1 MRGDPSYPSTK
12 DILIIL
18 GIGVGV
24 ATSFLLPGLPIALGA
39 IGKAKSKYD
48 WEKNQKAWKQFN
60 VKYLKRNLK
69 RLHEQKLV
77 EVVEENGQE
86 IVKLTQKGHTKYLR
100 YKMED
105 WSNNNKGWDGK
116 WRLVIYDISKLK
128 KAKQEAFRRMLKQ
141 MNFWP
146 LQESV
151 YLTPYKCQDSIGYLR
166 EYFNIGE
173 EVMLL
178 EVSKLENEGHYKQYF
193 GL

>member
-12 DILIIL
+12 DILVIL
-18 GIGVGV
+18 GISTGV
-24 ATSFLLPGLPIALGA
+24 AASFIIPGLPIALGA
-39 IGKAKSKYD
+39 IEKAKRKHD

-69 RLHEQKLV
+69 RLYEQKLV
-77 EVVEENGQE
+77 EVVEEDGQE
-86 IVKLTQKGHTKYLR
+86 IIKLTQKGQTKYLR

-128 KAKQEAFRRMLKQ
+128 KDKQEAFRRILKQ

-151 YLTPYKCQDSIGYLR
+151 YLSPYKCQEAIGYLR

-178 EVSKLENEGHYKQYF
+178 EVSKLENESHYKQYF

>member
-1 MRGDPSYPSTK
+1 MIRNEGYPTNK
-12 DILIIL
+12 EILLML
-18 GIGVGV
+18 GIG
-24 ATSFLLPGLPIALGA
+24 TLLTASIVMPGLGLAAGA
-39 IGKAKSKYD
+39 IIKAKRKHD
-48 WEKNQKAWKQFN
+48 WKENQKEWKKFN
-60 VKYLKRNLK
+60 APLLRRNLK
-69 RLHEQKLV
+69 RLYENKLV
-77 EVVEENGQE
+77 EVINKNGQE
-86 IVKLTQKGHTKYLR
+86 IVKLTQKGQTKYLR

-128 KAKQEAFRRMLKQ
+128 KNHQENFRRILKL

-151 YLTPYKCQDSIGYLR
+151 YLTPYKCQDVVDYLK

-178 EVSKLENEGHYKQYF
+178 EISKLENEGHYKQYF

>member
-12 DILIIL
+12 DILTIL
-18 GIGVGV
+18 GIGTVVV
-24 ATSFLLPGLPIALGA
+24 ASFLMPGLPVALGA
-39 IGKAKSKYD
+39 VQKAKNKHD
-48 WEKNQKAWKQFN
+48 WEKNRKAWKQFN

-69 RLHEQKLV
+69 RLYEQKLV
-77 EVVEENGQE
+77 EVVEEKGHE
-86 IVKLTQKGHTKYLR
+86 VVKLTQKGHTRYLR
-100 YKMED
+100 FKMED

-128 KAKQEAFRRMLKQ
+128 RNHQESFRRTLKQ

-151 YLTPYKCQDSIGYLR
+151 YLTPYKCQEAIGYLR

-178 EVSKLENEGHYKQYF
+178 EVSKLENESHYKQYF
-193 GL
+193 NL